1 MNRKARFLVA
11 SLLLVGAVAYLMYTG
26 VRQSAVY
33 YLTIEEF
40 VAKKEAL
47 ANEGVRVAGR
57 VTKGSV
63 TKKMTPAGEELNF
76 RLGDFKTDG
85 DGEGDMKGVAV
96 YFVGITP
103 DMFKAEGGS
112 DVIVEGK
119 YRNGVVYAQSVLT
132 SCPSKYEAEASGPQA
147 ANK

>member
-26 VRQSAVY
+26 VQKSAVY

-40 VAKKEAL
+40 LVKKETL
-47 ANEGVRVAGR
+47 VNEGIRVAGR
-57 VTKGSV
+57 VTPGSV

-85 DGEGDMKGVAV
+85 DGSGDAKSVAV

-119 YRNGVVYAQSVLT
+119 YRNGTVYAQSVLT
-132 SCPSKYEAEASGPQA
+132 SCPSKYEAEATGASAPS
-147 ANK
+147 K

>member
-1 MNRKARFLVA
+1 MNRKVRFLVA

-26 VRQSAVY
+26 VKQSAVY
-33 YLTIEEF
+33 YLTIDEF
-40 VAKKEAL
+40 LAKKETL
-47 ANEGVRVAGR
+47 ANEGIRVAGR
-57 VTKGSV
+57 VAPGSV

-85 DGEGDMKGVAV
+85 DGAAGQRSVAV

-119 YRNGVVYAQSVLT
+119 YRDGVVHAQSVLT
-132 SCPSKYEAEASGPQA
+132 SCPSKYEAEAAGA
-147 ANK
+147 APAGN

>member
-1 MNRKARFLVA
+1 MNRKVRFLVA

-33 YLTIEEF
+33 YLTIGEF
-40 VAKKEAL
+40 LVRKEAL
-47 ANEGVRVAGR
+47 ANEGIRVAGR

-63 TKKMTPAGEELNF
+63 TKKMTPNGEELTF

-85 DGEGDMKGVAV
+85 EDAGDVHGVPV
-96 YFVGITP
+96 HFVGITP

-119 YRNGVVYAQSVLT
+119 YRDGVVQAQSVLT
-132 SCPSKYEAEASGPQA
+132 SCPSKYEAEATGAQA
-147 ANK
+147 AGK

>member
-1 MNRKARFLVA
+1 MNRKARFLIA

-33 YLTIEEF
+33 YLTIDEF
-40 VAKKEAL
+40 LAKKEAL
-47 ANEGVRVAGR
+47 ANEGIRVAGR

-63 TKKMTPAGEELNF
+63 TKKMTPSGEELNF

-85 DGEGDMKGVAV
+85 AAEVASVPV
-96 YFVGITP
+96 YFVGVTP

-119 YRNGVVYAQSVLT
+119 YRNGVVHAQSVLT
-132 SCPSKYEAEASGPQA
+132 SCPSKYEAEATGPQA
-147 ANK
+147 SAK